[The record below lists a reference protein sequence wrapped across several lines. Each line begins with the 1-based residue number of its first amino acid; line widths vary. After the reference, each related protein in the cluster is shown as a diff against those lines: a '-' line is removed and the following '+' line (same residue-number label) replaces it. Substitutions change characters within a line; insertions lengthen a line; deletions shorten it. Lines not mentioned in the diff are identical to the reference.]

1 MTPQEHNKY
10 VGIAHLIYAGFHV
23 LIMLASFVFMG
34 FIFANIFGQA
44 RNVGNPT
51 PPAFMGV
58 IFVLV
63 AAINILTTIPS
74 VVAGYAFLKRK
85 SWAKIAGIVGGV
97 VAALSFPVGT
107 AVAVYTFWFLFSE
120 PGRLLYDKSPGAI
133 PPPPLQEWHG
143 SALHQTR
150 QSDSDV
156 PVSPPDW
163 R

>member
-10 VGIAHLIYAGFHV
+10 VGIAHLIYAGLHV
-23 LIMLASFVFMG
+23 LIMLVSFVFMG

-44 RNVGNPT
+44 RELGSPS
-51 PPAFMGV
+51 PPALMGV

-63 AAINILTTIPS
+63 AVINILTTIPS
-74 VVAGYAFLKRK
+74 VVAGFALLKRK
-85 SWAKIAGIVGGV
+85 SWAKIAGIVGGA
-97 VAALSFPVGT
+97 VAAMSFPVGT

-120 PGRLLYDKSPGAI
+120 PGKLLYDKNAGTL
-133 PPPPLQEWHG
+133 PPPPLQEWQRPT
-143 SALHQTR
+143 LHQTTER
-150 QSDSDV
+150 EPEV